1 MDEVIT
7 DKRLR
12 SISVQLVDVIRV
24 LCNKSGADMT
34 EVLNTYTNITGEEYK
49 ELLRR
54 GNNAQNILLQRI
66 RK

>member
-34 EVLNTYTNITGEEYK
+34 EVLKTYTNMTEGEYK
-49 ELLRR
+49 ELFRR
-54 GNNAQNILLQRI
+54 GKDA
-66 RK
+66 